1 MASMHDI
8 SLIIVSSCSQESSES
23 ANMHMRRLIEFF
35 AAHIHK
41 VWMQRH
47 LRICDKHQ
55 HLVCLLECLWSEDRT
70 DINSHDTPTQ
80 LSEACLKSDIVYT

>member
-23 ANMHMRRLIEFF
+23 AHMRRLAEFL
-35 AAHIHK
+35 AARIHK

-47 LRICDKHQ
+47 LRMCDKNQ
-55 HLVCLLECLWSEDRT
+55 NLLCLLKFLWSEDRT
-70 DINSHDTPTQ
+70 ILKSHDTPTQ
-80 LSEACLKSDIVYT
+80 LPEACLESDIVYI